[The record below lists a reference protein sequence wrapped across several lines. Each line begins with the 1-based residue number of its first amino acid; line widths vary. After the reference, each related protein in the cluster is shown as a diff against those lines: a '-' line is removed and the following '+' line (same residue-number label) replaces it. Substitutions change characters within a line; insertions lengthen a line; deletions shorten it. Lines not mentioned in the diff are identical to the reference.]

1 MIEMSKLRIAV
12 LSGLLPALIII
23 IGFLP
28 NTTHAG
34 TFCTGDTIEVYNTG
48 SSGLLVRDAPC
59 GNKIGGK
66 FDGSRGTILT
76 GPAFCESHNRWQ
88 IRWSDGL
95 TGWSAE
101 TYLRKVTQVLMQY
114 TLNINTNGQ
123 GTTNPG
129 AGVYTHSQGS
139 QVTIIAFPASGWK
152 FDRWGGDASG
162 SSTSITVTM
171 NSNKSITAYFVSS
184 GPPGSGATNLT
195 EYYAAWGKSLP
206 SISERGRIYGALGLG
221 TASGYSGTAQQ
232 NELLLSALKQRG
244 ICPSTGAEIGY
255 TERYTLTTS
264 SSGSGTVTPASGSY
278 DDGARVTLI
287 ASPTSGWQ
295 FSHWGGDASGTSTSL
310 TITMNSNKNIT
321 AHFSQAAPTQY
332 TLNINTN
339 GQGTTNPGAGVYTHS
354 QGSQVTITAFP
365 ASGWKFDRWGGD
377 ASGSSTSITVT
388 MNSNKNVIAY
398 FIEASAVTLL
408 PAPSLS
414 SPGNGQSGV
423 SASPTFSWSP
433 VSGANKYWLVIST
446 SQGSLPT
453 NTNATSAPGCMAYY
467 TTSTSYSVSGL
478 SGGTTYYW
486 EVQAFNDTVS
496 PIRQGQYSTQWSFT
510 TQSSYFTKN
519 EITFS
524 DSEKQA
530 EILKIID
537 SCRGIFPREL
547 IAAIIRLEGGK
558 GAFYLEGYLYN
569 QFYLKNDGS
578 WAQPTNGDGIMQV
591 TSASG
596 YHEKSGRYTND
607 RDGYYHAIKDGCD
620 YLSSQYS
627 QYGTDLQAVLHYNTG
642 PASLYI
648 YMGRNWGDRNYLTHT
663 AEFMTDFVP
672 LIYGLQNPNLV
683 GKLNEAQKVVT
694 RYLQDTSIL
703 QGQNVDYYKPYQ
715 TSLDKELNSIRNV
728 PARDVNPPV
737 VTLVSPQEGL
747 TVTQQSIEVSGTAYD
762 ESGVSKVEIKTG
774 VGNWQ
779 TAEGT
784 NTWKGTLILASGQN
798 TILARG
804 YDKAGNTSSDIKIQI
819 TYNPPGHIP
828 IPLPDDI
835 GSKAASY
842 AKQVIGGK
850 YLGDGRTWGGKGYNW
865 DPERKMWKGG
875 RYVEP
880 FEIIGGYFYYD
891 NRYASD
897 PNNIIRRGQGL
908 DCSGLVHWAYNKANN
923 TKDLYPNLVPE
934 SAAEQRNKFNVIGM
948 KITDLKPGDL
958 LFFEGPDY
966 YHVAMYV
973 GEFDNGYDVVHAY
986 NETDGIKRDK
996 ASSLIK
1002 LNTFKGFGRVPGDI
1016 FVQSQP
1022 IATQVQS
1029 TDQAQTSSQNTPPSI
1044 IDYIRNIFKTLF
1056 GR

>member
-1 MIEMSKLRIAV
+1 
-12 LSGLLPALIII
+12 
-23 IGFLP
+23 
-28 NTTHAG
+28 
-34 TFCTGDTIEVYNTG
+34 
-48 SSGLLVRDAPC
+48 
-59 GNKIGGK
+59 
-66 FDGSRGTILT
+66 
-76 GPAFCESHNRWQ
+76 
-88 IRWSDGL
+88 
-95 TGWSAE
+95 
-101 TYLRKVTQVLMQY
+101 
-114 TLNINTNGQ
+114 
-123 GTTNPG
+123 
-129 AGVYTHSQGS
+129 
-139 QVTIIAFPASGWK
+139 
-152 FDRWGGDASG
+152 
-162 SSTSITVTM
+162 
-171 NSNKSITAYFVSS
+171 
-184 GPPGSGATNLT
+184 
-195 EYYAAWGKSLP
+195 
-206 SISERGRIYGALGLG
+206 
-221 TASGYSGTAQQ
+221 
-232 NELLLSALKQRG
+232 
-244 ICPSTGAEIGY
+244 
-255 TERYTLTTS
+255 
-264 SSGSGTVTPASGSY
+264 
-278 DDGARVTLI
+278 
-287 ASPTSGWQ
+287 
-295 FSHWGGDASGTSTSL
+295 
-310 TITMNSNKNIT
+310 
-321 AHFSQAAPTQY
+321 
-332 TLNINTN
+332 
-339 GQGTTNPGAGVYTHS
+339 
-354 QGSQVTITAFP
+354 
-365 ASGWKFDRWGGD
+365 
-377 ASGSSTSITVT
+377 
-388 MNSNKNVIAY
+388 
-398 FIEASAVTLL
+398 
-408 PAPSLS
+408 
-414 SPGNGQSGV
+414 
-423 SASPTFSWSP
+423 
-433 VSGANKYWLVIST
+433 
-446 SQGSLPT
+446 
-453 NTNATSAPGCMAYY
+453 MAYY